1 MSRLPRLAIGGRP
14 HLIVQRGL
22 QSQALFIDD
31 EDRRTFLSKLA
42 QAAAACRVAVHAYVL
57 LDGEVQVLATPEDA
71 SGLSRMMQSLGRT
84 YVAGFNRRHGRSGT
98 LWQAR
103 FRAAVVEADSHLI
116 ACMRYV
122 ESRPAHA
129 AHVEATDYPW
139 SSAAHHIGR
148 QRSALITEHPMYW
161 RLGNTP
167 FEREA
172 RYRSLLE
179 RALTQ
184 KEMREIEAAA
194 LKGWALGSERFVREL
209 AQETDRRLR
218 PLPRGRPAKQA

>member
-14 HLIVQRGL
+14 HLIIQRGV
-22 QSQALFIDD
+22 QSQPIFVDD
-31 EDRRTFLSKLA
+31 EDRQTFLAKLA
-42 QAAAACRVAVHAYVL
+42 EAATACRVAIHAYVL
-57 LDGEVQVLATPEDA
+57 LDSEVALVATPHDA
-71 SGLSRMMQSLGRT
+71 AGLSRMMQSLGRT

-103 FRAAVVEADSHLI
+103 YRCAVVEADSFLI

-122 ESRPAHA
+122 ETRPAQVIR
-129 AHVEATDYPW
+129 VEALDHPW

-148 QRSALITEHPMYW
+148 QPSGLVTDHPIYW

-172 RYRSLLE
+172 AYRSLLE

-184 KEMREIEAAA
+184 KELHEIEAAA

-209 AQETDRRLR
+209 ARETDRRLR
-218 PLPRGRPAKQA
+218 PLARGRPVKRA